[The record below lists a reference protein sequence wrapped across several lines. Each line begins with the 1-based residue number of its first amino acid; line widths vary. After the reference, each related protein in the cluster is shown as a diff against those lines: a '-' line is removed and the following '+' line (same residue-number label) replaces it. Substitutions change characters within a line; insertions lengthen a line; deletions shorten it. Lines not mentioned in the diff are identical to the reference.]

1 MKKYLFIAF
10 LLVVGFNSTA
20 QIGIGTTTPN
30 ASAQLDV
37 NSTKKGFLPPRM
49 SEAQKNAI
57 VSPAEGL
64 IIFQTDATAGL
75 YFFKAGV
82 WTKLDV
88 TGITPAQATILANIS
103 GVNTGD
109 QTNITG
115 NAATVTTNANLTGP
129 IKSSGNV
136 TSVTSQT
143 GTGSTF
149 VMSVSPSLTTPI
161 LGAASAASIAV
172 GTSTPNSSA
181 ILEASSISKGFLP
194 PRMTAVNRNTIVSPS
209 AGLMVWCTDCGSNGE
224 LQVYNGTTWTNMVGA
239 AAAAVIVPSFT
250 ICTQTWMQK
259 NLDVATYRNGDI
271 IPKVTDPAV
280 WSTLT
285 TGAYCYYNNDSATY
299 AATYGK
305 LYNWYAV
312 NDVRGLAP
320 SGYHIPTDAEWTT
333 LSTCLGGIN
342 VAGGGMKETG
352 TSHWQTPNTGATN
365 SSGFK
370 ALPGGFRNISGLFYY
385 VGTFGFWWSAT
396 QLVPNAY
403 YRNLQNVSRTVL
415 RNSYNK
421 QGGFSVRCVKD

>member
-1 MKKYLFIAF
+1 
-10 LLVVGFNSTA
+10 
-20 QIGIGTTTPN
+20 
-30 ASAQLDV
+30 
-37 NSTKKGFLPPRM
+37 M
-49 SEAQKNAI
+49 SESQKNAI
-57 VSPAEGL
+57 LSPAEGL
-64 IIFQTDATAGL
+64 IIFQTDATSGL
-75 YFFKAGV
+75 YFFKSGV

-109 QTNITG
+109 QINITG

-129 IKSSGNV
+129 IKSVGNV

-149 VMSVSPSLTTPI
+149 VMAASPTLTAPI
-161 LGAASAASIAV
+161 LGVATAASIAV

-194 PRMTAVNRNTIVSPS
+194 PRMTAVNRNTIVSPI
-209 AGLMVWCTDCGSNGE
+209 AGLMVWCADCGTNGE
-224 LQVYNGTTWTNMVGA
+224 LQVYNGTAWTNMVGT

-259 NLDVATYRNGDI
+259 NLDVATYRNGDV

-285 TGAYCYYNNDSATY
+285 TGAYCYYDNDSATY

-305 LYNWYAV
+305 LYNWYAI

-320 SGYHIPTDAEWTT
+320 AGYHIPTDTEWTT
-333 LSTCLGGIN
+333 LTTCLGGTT

-352 TSHWQTPNTGATN
+352 TTRWQTPNTGATN

-370 ALPGGFRNISGLFYY
+370 ALPGGFRNINGLFYY
-385 VGTFGFWWSAT
+385 LGTFGYWWSSS

-403 YRNLQNVSRTVL
+403 YRNLQNVSRAIF
-415 RNSYNK
+415 RNNYNK